1 VNDQIAMTESGT
13 AVQRDL
19 ARAQIA
25 AALGDGD
32 EAVRLLRQVPPLL
45 WVTVHLDAAF
55 DEIRSYPPFVAL
67 MTPR

>member
-13 AVQRDL
+13 AAQRDF

-32 EAVRLLRQVPPLL
+32 EAVRLLGQGALYFSS
-45 WVTVHLDAAF
+45 VHVEPAF

-67 MTPR
+67 MRPR